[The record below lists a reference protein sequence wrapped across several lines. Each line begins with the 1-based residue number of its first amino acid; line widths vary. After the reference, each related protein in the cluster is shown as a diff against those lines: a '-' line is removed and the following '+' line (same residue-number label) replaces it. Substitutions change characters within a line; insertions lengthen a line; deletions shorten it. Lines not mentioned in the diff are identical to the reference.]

1 MVMDISSN
9 RAIGDRSTMLDFND
23 YSAVGPRE
31 DEDGKSIMT
40 NVARRFARQDPLP
53 RNEAHDALLCGI
65 GRLIVAWGTL
75 EVQLEQKIG
84 QLRRAAG
91 DVRSATGRTKPTMAK
106 MLSELRAIVSM
117 RCRRD
122 NVQLV
127 EIAEVER
134 AIQQIDKFRTL
145 VIQGFQGPADE
156 GHSEEHPFLCRDA
169 KNNVINI
176 SLDELNDEVSRLD
189 ACRERLLAL

>member
-1 MVMDISSN
+1 
-9 RAIGDRSTMLDFND
+9 MLDFND

-31 DEDGKSIMT
+31 DEDGRGIM
-40 NVARRFARQDPLP
+40 NNMAKRFAKQYPAVEG
-53 RNEAHDALLCGI
+53 EAHDPLLCGI
-65 GRLIVAWGTL
+65 GRLIVAWGML

-91 DVRSATGRTKPTMAK
+91 EVRSATSRTKPTMAK

-134 AIQQIDKFRTL
+134 TIQQIDKFRTL
-145 VIQGFQGPADE
+145 VVQGFQGPADN
-156 GHSEEHPFLCRDA
+156 GHLEDHPFLCRDA
-169 KNNVINI
+169 KNNVISI
-176 SLDELNDEVSRLD
+176 SLDELIGEVSRLD

>member
-1 MVMDISSN
+1 
-9 RAIGDRSTMLDFND
+9 MLELND
-23 YSAVGPRE
+23 DSVVGPRE
-31 DEDGKSIMT
+31 DVDGRGTMT
-40 NVARRFARQDPLP
+40 NVARKFRRQEDPV
-53 RNEAHDALLCGI
+53 REAQTHEALLCGI
-65 GRLIVAWGTL
+65 GRLIFAWGKL
-75 EVQLEQKIG
+75 EVQLEQKIA

-91 DVRSATGRTKPTMAK
+91 DVRSATGRTKPTMAR
-106 MLSELRAIVSM
+106 MLSELRAIISM

-145 VIQGFQGPADE
+145 VLQGFQGPGDN
-156 GHSEEHPFLCRDA
+156 GQSEEHPFLCRDA
-169 KNNVINI
+169 KNNVISI
-176 SLDELNDEVSRLD
+176 SLDELNGEISRLD